1 MDTGTQWLL
10 DLCNGNVK
18 EGCTQR
24 IGSQVWYY
32 YKGKDNSM
40 EVDLTEGSNFGCVD
54 LEKAFYRVPREVIS
68 WAML

>member
-1 MDTGTQWLL
+1 
-10 DLCNGNVK
+10 VK